1 MRNIPGGLGQKIRAF
16 FYSKFFGSFGTN
28 IRIDVGVIIDNP
40 MNVFLGNDIWI
51 MPYTH
56 LTAAPSDF
64 NPEKSVKPIYIR
76 KKSEYTGKIIIGNE
90 TSIGAYNILQG
101 YGGIKIGNR
110 CTTSA
115 RCSIYSMSHSV
126 KIKDSSEKITYANS
140 MVKDHEAVPSVM
152 NCIELCNG
160 VWIGYNSVIFSGIIG
175 ELSFVKSG
183 STVNCDVP
191 DNTIY
196 DGPNSTKRFKL

>member
-1 MRNIPGGLGQKIRAF
+1 
-16 FYSKFFGSFGTN
+16 
-28 IRIDVGVIIDNP
+28 
-40 MNVFLGNDIWI
+40 

-115 RCSIYSMSHSV
+115 RCSIYSMS
-126 KIKDSSEKITYANS
+126 TQ
-140 MVKDHEAVPSVM
+140 
-152 NCIELCNG
+152 
-160 VWIGYNSVIFSGIIG
+160 
-175 ELSFVKSG
+175 
-183 STVNCDVP
+183 
-191 DNTIY
+191 
-196 DGPNSTKRFKL
+196 